1 MIIEGISKKEAILMI
16 ESLNKKKSEL
26 ITNRNFVEIGSI
38 QRENLENDI
47 QSASNLIDKLQE
59 GIERE

>member
-26 ITNRNFVEIGSI
+26 ITNRNFVETGSI

-59 GIERE
+59 EIERE

>member
-1 MIIEGISKKEAILMI
+1 MIIEGISKKEAILMV

-38 QRENLENDI
+38 QRETLENDI

>member
-1 MIIEGISKKEAILMI
+1 MIIEGISKKEAILMV

-59 GIERE
+59 EIERE

>member
-26 ITNRNFVEIGSI
+26 ITNRNFVEVGSI

>member
-16 ESLNKKKSEL
+16 ESLNEKKSEL

>member
-1 MIIEGISKKEAILMI
+1 MIIEDISKKEAILMI